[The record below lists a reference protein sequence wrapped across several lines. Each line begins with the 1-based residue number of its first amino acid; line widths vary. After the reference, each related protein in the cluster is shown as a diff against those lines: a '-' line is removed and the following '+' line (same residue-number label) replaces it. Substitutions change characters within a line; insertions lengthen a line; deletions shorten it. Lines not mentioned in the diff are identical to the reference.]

1 MNGRMDRRLA
11 DLVNPLTPDTK
22 CCGVIMSDGWVVT
35 DTLGVL
41 GIQPPMTDEALTGLE
56 SEPDDGEILQRIRRG
71 EIDRYADLISRYQCH
86 VIRIV
91 SRRVPADRTEE
102 ITHDVFVR
110 AYVGLAQFS
119 GSVSFEHWLAGI
131 AVRTCYDFWRG
142 RKREE
147 LPVSALTHDHHQWIE
162 QTLAAQ
168 SEEQFHHQV
177 RRHEAIEILEWAL
190 RQLSPENRAVLTLVH
205 LDGHSVREAA
215 QLLGWSVVNVKVRA
229 HRARHILRTLLLERR
244 RKEDDATQR

>member
-1 MNGRMDRRLA
+1 
-11 DLVNPLTPDTK
+11 
-22 CCGVIMSDGWVVT
+22 MSDGWVMT
-35 DTLGVL
+35 NTLGAL
-41 GIQPPMTDEALTGLE
+41 GIQLAMTDEALTVLK
-56 SEPDDGEILQRIRRG
+56 SEPDDGELLQHIRHG
-71 EIDRYADLISRYQCH
+71 EIDRYADLISRYQRH

-91 SRRVPADRTEE
+91 SRRVPEDRTEE
-102 ITHDVFVR
+102 IAHDVFVR

-147 LPVSALTHDHHQWIE
+147 LPVSALTNDHHRWIE

-168 SEEQFHHQV
+168 SEEQFHNQV
-177 RRHEAIEILEWAL
+177 RRREATEVLEWAL
-190 RQLSPENRAVLTLVH
+190 GQLSPENRAVVTLVH

-229 HRARHILRTLLLERR
+229 HRARQILRTLLLERKR
-244 RKEDDATQR
+244 QEDDTTQR

>member
-1 MNGRMDRRLA
+1 
-11 DLVNPLTPDTK
+11 
-22 CCGVIMSDGWVVT
+22 MSDGWVMT
-35 DTLGVL
+35 NTLGAL
-41 GIQPPMTDEALTGLE
+41 GIQLAMTDEALTVLK
-56 SEPDDGEILQRIRRG
+56 SEPDDGELLQHIRRG
-71 EIDRYADLISRYQCH
+71 EIDRYADLISRYQRH

-91 SRRVPADRTEE
+91 SRRVPEDRTEE
-102 ITHDVFVR
+102 IAHDVFVR
-110 AYVGLAQFS
+110 AYVRLAQFS

-147 LPVSALTHDHHQWIE
+147 LPVSALTNDHHRWIE

-168 SEEQFHHQV
+168 SEEQFHNQV
-177 RRHEAIEILEWAL
+177 RRREATEVLEWAL
-190 RQLSPENRAVLTLVH
+190 GQLSPENRAVVTLVH

-229 HRARHILRTLLLERR
+229 HRARQILRTLLLERKR
-244 RKEDDATQR
+244 QEDDTTQR

>member
-1 MNGRMDRRLA
+1 
-11 DLVNPLTPDTK
+11 
-22 CCGVIMSDGWVVT
+22 MSDGWVMT
-35 DTLGVL
+35 NTLGVL
-41 GIQPPMTDEALTGLE
+41 GIQLAMTDEALTVLK
-56 SEPDDGEILQRIRRG
+56 SEPDDGELLQHIRHG
-71 EIDRYADLISRYQCH
+71 EIDRYADLISRYQRH

-91 SRRVPADRTEE
+91 SRRVPGDRAEE

-147 LPVSALTHDHHQWIE
+147 LPISALTNDHHLWIE
-162 QTLAAQ
+162 QTLAVQ
-168 SEEQFHHQV
+168 SEEQFHNQV
-177 RRHEAIEILEWAL
+177 RRREATEVLEWAL
-190 RQLSPENRAVLTLVH
+190 GQLSPENRAVLTLVH
-205 LDGHSVREAA
+205 LDGQSVREAA

-229 HRARHILRTLLLERR
+229 HRARQMLRTLLLERKR
-244 RKEDDATQR
+244 QEDDTTQR

>member
-1 MNGRMDRRLA
+1 VPTDRA
-11 DLVNPLTPDTK
+11 
-22 CCGVIMSDGWVVT
+22 
-35 DTLGVL
+35 
-41 GIQPPMTDEALTGLE
+41 
-56 SEPDDGEILQRIRRG
+56 
-71 EIDRYADLISRYQCH
+71 
-86 VIRIV
+86 
-91 SRRVPADRTEE
+91 EE

-147 LPVSALTHDHHQWIE
+147 LPVSALTNDHQQWIE

-168 SEEQFHHQV
+168 SEEQFHNQV
-177 RRHEAIEILEWAL
+177 RRHEAIEVLEWAL
-190 RQLSPENRAVLTLVH
+190 GQLSPENRAVLTLVH

-215 QLLGWSVVNVKVRA
+215 QLLGWSLVNVKVRA

-244 RKEDDATQR
+244 REEDDTTQ